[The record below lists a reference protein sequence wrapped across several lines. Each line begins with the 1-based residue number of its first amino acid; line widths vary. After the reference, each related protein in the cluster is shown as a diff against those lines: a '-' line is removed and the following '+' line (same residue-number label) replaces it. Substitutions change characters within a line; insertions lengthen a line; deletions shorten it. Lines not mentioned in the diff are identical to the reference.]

1 MISARILT
9 LCVKIIM
16 ITAKTLIFYL
26 FYKQNVSITIKML
39 LKPMV
44 LQHFRKKKLCGCSA
58 VVRPPTK
65 LQPQLIFFRKCCKT
79 NGFSNILRQR

>member
-9 LCVKIIM
+9 ICVKIIM

-26 FYKQNVSITIKML
+26 FYKQNVIMTIKML
-39 LKPMV
+39 LKPLV

-58 VVRPPTK
+58 VVRATTK
-65 LQPQLIFFRKCCKT
+65 LQPQSIFFRKCCKT
-79 NGFSNILRQR
+79 NGFSNFFRQP